1 MSLLV
6 EKKFKLIKKT
16 YEEIERLA
24 KQLHV
29 TDGEVVD
36 RMFLKFQPT
45 DKEMA
50 RLMLCDYLMILTS
63 KLSDEDVTEVMISQ
77 MLSWAFIL
85 SQTGKAD
92 IGEVLDYIK
101 YSVEDAAKHPEKLT
115 DFAVAEGQLKNY
127 NDYRNKL

>member
-6 EKKFKLIKKT
+6 EKKIKLIKKT

-24 KQLHV
+24 KQQHITV
-29 TDGEVVD
+29 GEVID
-36 RMFLKFQPT
+36 RMFLQFQPT

-50 RLMLCDYLMILTS
+50 RLMLCDYLMIITS
-63 KLSDEDVTEVMISQ
+63 KLSDEDVTEVMLSQ

-85 SQTGKAD
+85 SQTGKVD
-92 IGEVLDYIK
+92 IGKTLDYIK
-101 YSVEDAAKHPEKLT
+101 FAVDDAAKHPEKLA
-115 DFAVAEGQLKNY
+115 DLASAEGQLEKY